1 MDKYVNKLHL
11 IYGYTISSLFVLSI
25 IVCWILSCKGLVSE
39 NAFQNF
45 SFAASIVSI
54 VLAVVSIVYTIYSG
68 AGVSNSIDIL
78 KEAEQNIKQQVDALN
93 GLENRIINAV
103 EEGNDGL
110 SSKISE
116 VQNKIE
122 PFVRENLR
130 TVNYSAQTNK
140 DLINVSF
147 NSVLGNALLY
157 ICLRSIETNKSWP
170 IDILGNEMKLYFQG
184 YLVAMASV
192 STLQFHYE
200 TENDFQIIK
209 SCSFGDSFNVMEYKT
224 KIIDDIKQKIGD
236 EQSSKL
242 LKTIE
247 DYFS

>member
-1 MDKYVNKLHL
+1 MNILFLTLVKLKNL
-11 IYGYTISSLFVLSI
+11 NDTM
-25 IVCWILSCKGLVSE
+25 
-39 NAFQNF
+39 
-45 SFAASIVSI
+45 
-54 VLAVVSIVYTIYSG
+54 VYTDMLHAFAENGKKVVFAYYPDLIRQIKS
-68 AGVSNSIDIL
+68 SISTGGLESTVDIL

-130 TVNYSAQTNK
+130 TVNYSAQTNQ

>member
-1 MDKYVNKLHL
+1 
-11 IYGYTISSLFVLSI
+11 
-25 IVCWILSCKGLVSE
+25 
-39 NAFQNF
+39 
-45 SFAASIVSI
+45 
-54 VLAVVSIVYTIYSG
+54 
-68 AGVSNSIDIL
+68 
-78 KEAEQNIKQQVDALN
+78 
-93 GLENRIINAV
+93 
-103 EEGNDGL
+103 L